1 MAQENDVTRRDFV
14 KAAGAVTAVAAAGA
28 PFIQKVHAANDQVQ
42 YGFIGTGSRGT
53 YLLKHLHETD
63 AGRCVAVCDNYEPN
77 LKKGVDTAGNN
88 PAAYKDYRELLA
100 RKDIDAV
107 LIAVPLYEH
116 FPITKDS
123 LQAGKHVFCE
133 KSLVHKA
140 EEVPA
145 LRALAAEHP
154 KQVLQVG
161 LQRRYSLFYQVAKQ
175 MIDQGVLGNVTHI
188 RGQWHRNSSQRRPV
202 PDPSLERKIN
212 WRMYREYAGGN
223 TAELASHQIDVA
235 DWMFG
240 TPPEY
245 VVGVGGIDTFK
256 DGRDVYDNIQLIYV
270 YPKGRKLLYS
280 SISTNSHLDLL
291 QAQRQEFGE
300 VIMGT
305 AGTIEITIG
314 DDNHPS
320 TALWYREP
328 APVTAPNVKKADEKK
343 EAFKA
348 GATMTTAA
356 ASKGVPLLLPKDS
369 PLASD
374 SFLQREG
381 KFARRWLYSKGIMV
395 PEEERNPV
403 TVSLEDFFLCCK
415 DPVNRK
421 PKANL
426 EIGLNDSTAV
436 ILSNLAMD
444 EQRRVNFSEI
454 QTLGQGGQTK
464 KKA

>member
-1 MAQENDVTRRDFV
+1 MAQDSPVTRRDFV
-14 KAAGAVTAVAAAGA
+14 KAASAVTAVAAALPALEGA
-28 PFIQKVHAANDQVQ
+28 PSIQKVHAANDQVQ
-42 YGFIGTGSRGT
+42 YGFIGTGSRGS

-63 AGRCVAVCDNYEPN
+63 AGRCVAVCDNYDPN
-77 LKKGVDTAGNN
+77 LKKGVETAGNN

-100 RKDIDAV
+100 RKDVDAV

-116 FPITKDS
+116 FAITKDS

-133 KSLVHKA
+133 KSLVHKP
-140 EEVPA
+140 EEVHA
-145 LRALAAEHP
+145 LRALAAGHP

-161 LQRRYSLFYQVAKQ
+161 LQRRYSQFYQTAKQ

-240 TPPEY
+240 SPPEY
-245 VVGVGGIDTFK
+245 VIGVGGIDTFK

-270 YPKGRKLLYS
+270 YPNGRKLLYS

-291 QAQRQEFGE
+291 QAERQEFGE

-305 AGTIEITIG
+305 QGAIEITIG
-314 DDNHPS
+314 DDNHPA

-328 APVTAPNVKKADEKK
+328 APVGAATVKKATEK
-343 EAFKA
+343 AAPVKA

-356 ASKGVPLLLPKDS
+356 ATRGVPLLLPKDS
-369 PLASD
+369 QGAAD
-374 SFLQREG
+374 SFLTREA
-381 KFARRWLYSKGIMV
+381 KFARRWLYSKGIMA
-395 PEEERNPV
+395 PEEDRNPV
-403 TVSLEDFFLCCK
+403 TVSLEDFFLCCR
-415 DPVNRK
+415 DAERRK

-444 EQRRVNFSEI
+444 EQRRVNFTEI
-454 QTLGQGGQTK
+454 QTLGRR
-464 KKA
+464 A